1 MTAATTSFA
10 PGSLVTARGREWVV
24 QPDSIGDF
32 LVLRPLGGADDD
44 IAGVF
49 VSEGVRPATFAPPSP
64 DDLGDNYSATLL
76 RDAIKVGFRS
86 TTGPFRCLASI
97 NVEPRSYQLVP
108 LMMALRQDV
117 VRLLISDDVGIGKTV
132 EAALIATELLE
143 TGAANGLVVLCS
155 PALAEQWQ
163 AELRQKFGI
172 EAELVLPS
180 TVTRL
185 ERGLIGTESLFD
197 RYRHVVVSTDFI
209 KSHRR
214 RHEFLRTCPDL
225 VIVDEVHTC
234 VAAAGLSGSGRT
246 QRYDLIRELADDANR
261 HLILVSATPH
271 SGQDEAFENLI
282 RLLDNDFRLGALDS
296 AQGREKL
303 ARHFVQR
310 RRSDIRVFLDQETPF
325 PKDRESKEV
334 AYSLSPEYR
343 ALFDQVLD
351 YARETVRTGDGG
363 VAKRVNWWSAL
374 ALLRA
379 LASSPRAAAQTLRTR
394 AASLEADNPNEADE
408 IGRAAVLDLPDL
420 DTMESVDSTP
430 GADSGTPQARKLTA
444 FRKAAEALEGKDTKV
459 TELVKVVKKLLAED
473 YNPIVFCRFIHTAEY
488 VAEVLTA
495 KLGRKVMVQAVTG
508 ALPPE
513 ERVARIEE
521 LAAAGGQHVL
531 VATDC
536 LAEGVNLQ
544 DDFQAVVHYDLAWNP
559 TRHEQREGR
568 VDRFGQRRDV
578 VRAVTLYGK
587 DNHID
592 GIVLEVLL
600 RKHERIR
607 KATGV
612 SVPVPDSSDAVVEAL
627 MEGLLFRGMEAE
639 QLSLDLNVSK
649 QRDSLHAEWDSAAER
664 EKLSMTKYAQA
675 AIKPAEVQREI
686 DDVRAGMGT
695 HADVKDLV
703 RRALS
708 ELGSTVVDRKDGVQ
722 ASTANLPLGLRN
734 ALPLGKS
741 DPLWFADDLPVGRG
755 DAVLLR
761 TDESVSAIAD
771 YVLQSALDPELPDAA
786 RPARRCAVI
795 RTGDVAKRTTLLLVR
810 YRFHL
815 ELPSRTGQRK
825 LVAEDLVS
833 LAFAGSPA
841 SPEWLEDVA
850 PLFAAVPS
858 QNLPEQQARS
868 AAGRAIAEL
877 DKLDGYLREVGEGL
891 AAKVFESHRRV
902 RQASHELIRGLKVT
916 VEPNA
921 DIVGAY
927 LYLPEVT
934 A

>member
-1 MTAATTSFA
+1 MSFA
-10 PGSLVTARGREWVV
+10 PGSLVAARGREWVV
-24 QPDSIGDF
+24 QPDSVDDF

-44 IAGVF
+44 VAGVF
-49 VSEGVRPATFAPPSP
+49 LSEGVQAATFPPPSP

-76 RDAIKVGFRS
+76 RDAIRVGFRS

-185 ERGLIGTESLFD
+185 ERGLVGTESLFD

-214 RHEFLRTCPDL
+214 RYEFLRTCPDL

-246 QRYDLIRELADDANR
+246 QRYDLIRELADDPRR
-261 HLILVSATPH
+261 HMVLMSATPH
-271 SGQDEAFENLI
+271 SGKDEAFENLI
-282 RLLDNDFRLGALDS
+282 QLLDKTFVLDELDS
-296 AQGREKL
+296 PQGREQL

-325 PKDRESKEV
+325 PKDRESREV
-334 AYSLSPEYR
+334 PYRLSPEYR
-343 ALFDQVLD
+343 ELFDQVLD

-394 AASLEADNPNEADE
+394 AAALEAGNVAEADQM
-408 IGRAAVLDLPDL
+408 GRAAVLDLPDL
-420 DTMESVDSTP
+420 DTLESADSTP
-430 GADSGTPQARKLTA
+430 GADSGTPLTRRLA
-444 FRKAAEALEGKDTKV
+444 GFRKAAEALEGKDTKAA
-459 TELVKVVKKLLAED
+459 ELVKVVKKLLADD
-473 YNPIVFCRFIHTAEY
+473 YNPIVFCRFIDTAEY

-495 KLGRKVMVQAVTG
+495 KLGRKVTVQAVTG
-508 ALPPE
+508 TLPPD
-513 ERVARIEE
+513 ERMARIEE
-521 LAAAGGQHVL
+521 LTATEGQHVL

-627 MEGLLFRGMEAE
+627 MEGLLLRGTEAE
-639 QLSLDLNVSK
+639 QLSLDLDMSK
-649 QRDSLHAEWDSAAER
+649 QRDSLHAEWDSAADR

-675 AIKPAEVQREI
+675 TIKPTEVQREI
-686 DDVRAGMGT
+686 DDVRAGLGT
-695 HADVKDLV
+695 HAELKDLV
-703 RRALS
+703 QRTLT
-708 ELGSTVVDRKDGVQ
+708 ELGSTVRESTGGLT
-722 ASTANLPLGLRN
+722 ASTGNLPLGLRN

-741 DPLWFADDLPVGRG
+741 DPLLFADDLPVGRG

-771 YVLQSALDPELPDAA
+771 YVLQSALDPELPAKD
-786 RPARRCAVI
+786 RPARRCGVI
-795 RTGDVAKRTTLLLVR
+795 RTLDVVKRTTLLLVR

-815 ELPSRTGQRK
+815 ELPSRTGDRK
-825 LVAEDLVS
+825 MVAEDLVA

-841 SPEWLEDVA
+841 NPEWLDDA
-850 PLFAAVPS
+850 SPLFAAVPS
-858 QNLPEQQARS
+858 QNVAEEQARS
-868 AAGRAIAEL
+868 AAARALADL
-877 DKLDGYLREVGEGL
+877 DKVSDHLREVGEHL
-891 AAKVFESHRRV
+891 AAKTFESHRRV
-902 RQASHELIRGLKVT
+902 RQASHELVRGLKVT
-916 VEPNA
+916 AEPNA

-927 LYLPEVT
+927 LYLPEVG